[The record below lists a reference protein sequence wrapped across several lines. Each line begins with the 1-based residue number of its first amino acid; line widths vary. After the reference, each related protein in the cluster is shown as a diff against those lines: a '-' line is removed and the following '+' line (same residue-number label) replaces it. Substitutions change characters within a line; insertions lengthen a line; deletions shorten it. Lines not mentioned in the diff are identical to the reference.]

1 MHPLLAALPLLAVS
15 PVALAQVPSA
25 QDTSF
30 DPRNALAELG
40 IDTSLIPQTSG
51 VCPSQGGVRC
61 HVACRALTRIFGSDR
76 VITPNTTAYINA
88 TNAYWSTQ
96 QVEAQPACIF
106 VPAVDKHVSALVLIS
121 QLTKCPF
128 AAKSGG
134 HAAFTGSSNS
144 DGGITVLF
152 RDLNEVTLSEDRSVA
167 SIGPGNTWGDVY
179 TALEPHGL
187 AVVGGR
193 VSDIGVGGLTT
204 GGGISYHS
212 NLYGW
217 ALDNV
222 ESFEVVI
229 AIGAIVT
236 ASKTQHAD
244 LYWAL
249 RGGGNNFGLVTK
261 FNLYTIPSPPLYG
274 STRVYTEDMFPAVV
288 DAFINVANNASRDGN
303 AQQYVAFGQAQG
315 INIASAELTY
325 IGNISNPAIFR
336 QYRSIPAA
344 MDTSSSRTLAEY
356 CAYVKAQNPVGLREV
371 YWNHSFKLSRDFA
384 TWVIQYFFS
393 VVDEIADIPGIMPV
407 LVFQVITEPQI
418 QAMSRFG
425 GNALGVDEVSAGG
438 RPLHLPLIA
447 CSWQNG
453 QDDDRVY
460 QFISAFYTALSAKAE
475 AMGVHNDFIYMNY
488 ASQFQDV
495 ISSYGAANKAR
506 LQEIA
511 SKYDPR
517 RVFQELQPGYFKL
530 AGAPLPNPF

>member
-1 MHPLLAALPLLAVS
+1 MRPLITALFLAVI
-15 PVALAQVPSA
+15 PAALAQDA
-25 QDTSF
+25 FF
-30 DPRNALAELG
+30 DPRNALSELG
-40 IDTSLIPQTSG
+40 IDATLIPQMSG
-51 VCPSQGGVRC
+51 VCPSQGGAQCR
-61 HVACRALTRIFGSDR
+61 VACKALARIFGPDR
-76 VITPNTTAYINA
+76 VFAPNSTAYTNA

-96 QVEAQPACIF
+96 QTQVHPACIF
-106 VPAVDKHVSALVLIS
+106 VPDVDKDVSALVLIS

-152 RDLNEVTLSEDRSVA
+152 RDLNEITLNKDRSVA
-167 SIGPGNTWGDVY
+167 SIEPGNTWGDVY
-179 TALEPHGL
+179 TALEPYGL

-217 ALDNV
+217 ASDNV
-222 ESFEVVI
+222 QSFEVVT
-229 AIGAIVT
+229 ATGAIVT
-236 ASKTQHAD
+236 ASETQHPD

-261 FNLYTIPSPPLYG
+261 FNLYTIPSSPLYG
-274 STRVYTEDMFPAVV
+274 STRVYTEDKFPAVL

-315 INIASAELTY
+315 MNIASAELTY
-325 IGNISNPAIFR
+325 IGNVSNPAIFR
-336 QYRSIPAA
+336 HYRSIPAV

-371 YWNHSFKLSRDFA
+371 YWNHSFKLSKEFA
-384 TWVIQYFFS
+384 TWVIRHFFS
-393 VVDEIADIPGIMPV
+393 VVHEIADIAGIQPV

-418 QAMSRFG
+418 GAMSRFG
-425 GNALGVDEVSAGG
+425 GNALGVDERSAGG
-438 RPLHLPLIA
+438 QHHPLHLPLIA
-447 CSWQNG
+447 CSWQNADG
-453 QDDDRVY
+453 DDRVY
-460 QFISAFYTALSAKAE
+460 EFISAFYAALSAEAE
-475 AMGVHNDFIYMNY
+475 AMGVQNDFIYMNY

-495 ISSYGAANKAR
+495 ISSYGADNKAR

-511 SKYDPR
+511 VKYDPR

-530 AGAPLPNPF
+530 AGAPRPGPYQWSL